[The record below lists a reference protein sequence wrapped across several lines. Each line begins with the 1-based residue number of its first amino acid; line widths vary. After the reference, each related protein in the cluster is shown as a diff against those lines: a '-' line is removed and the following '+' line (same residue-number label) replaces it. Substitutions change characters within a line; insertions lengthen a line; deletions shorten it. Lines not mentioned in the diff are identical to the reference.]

1 MVPLTEQLPLALG
14 WIFYAALHSLLA
26 DLRVKAAVTA
36 RLPGFAAWYRLAYN
50 GVALITALPLL
61 WLMRAMP
68 GPELWAW
75 SGAFAWLGNG
85 LAVAAL
91 FGAMQSSKAYAMND
105 FLGLGVLGGDKDIER
120 DVFRLSAPH
129 RFVRHPW
136 YSFGLVI
143 VWTRDMNAAMLVS
156 ALAIT
161 LYFVAGSWLEEQ
173 KLIAIHGDTYRR
185 YRERVPGLLPLPW
198 KYLRRDEADSFR

>member
-1 MVPLTEQLPLALG
+1 MDQLPLAIG
-14 WIFYAALHSLLA
+14 WVLYAVLHSLLA
-26 DLRVKAAVTA
+26 DLRVKAAVA
-36 RLPGFAAWYRLAYN
+36 RLWPGFTPWYRLAYN
-50 GVALITALPLL
+50 GVALLTALPLM
-61 WLMRAMP
+61 WLMRAVP
-68 GPELWAW
+68 GAELWAW
-75 SGAFAWLGNG
+75 NGAWAWLANG

-105 FLGLGVLGGDKDIER
+105 FLGLGVLGGDKAIER
-120 DVFRLSAPH
+120 DVFRLSAAH

-161 LYFVAGSWLEEQ
+161 IYFVVGSWLEEQ
-173 KLIAIHGDTYRR
+173 KLVAIHGDTYRR

-198 KYLRRDEADSFR
+198 KWLGRDEAANFH

>member
-1 MVPLTEQLPLALG
+1 MDQLPLAIG
-14 WIFYAALHSLLA
+14 WLLYAVLHSLLA
-26 DLRVKAAVTA
+26 DLRVKAALTA
-36 RLPGFAAWYRLAYN
+36 RYPGFTPWYRLAYN
-50 GVALITALPLL
+50 AVALLTALPLL
-61 WLMRAMP
+61 WLMRVTP
-68 GPELWAW
+68 GAELWAW
-75 SGAFAWLGNG
+75 SGAWAWLGNG
-85 LAVAAL
+85 LAAAAL

-105 FLGLGVLGGDKDIER
+105 FLGLGVLGGDKGIAR

-198 KYLRRDEADSFR
+198 KYLGRDEADHFR

>member
-1 MVPLTEQLPLALG
+1 
-14 WIFYAALHSLLA
+14 
-26 DLRVKAAVTA
+26 
-36 RLPGFAAWYRLAYN
+36 LAYN
-50 GVALITALPLL
+50 GIALLAALPLM
-61 WLMRAMP
+61 WLMRAVP
-68 GPELWAW
+68 GAELWAW
-75 SGAFAWLGNG
+75 NGALAWLANG

-105 FLGLGVLGGDKDIER
+105 FLGLGVLGGDKAIER
-120 DVFRLSAPH
+120 DVFRLSTPH

-161 LYFVAGSWLEEQ
+161 LYFIVGSWLEER

-198 KYLRRDEADSFR
+198 KWLSREEAANFR

>member
-1 MVPLTEQLPLALG
+1 MPCCIRCFAG
-14 WIFYAALHSLLA
+14 
-26 DLRVKAAVTA
+26 LRVKAAVTA
-36 RLPGFAAWYRLAYN
+36 RLPGFAPWYRLAYN

-75 SGAFAWLGNG
+75 NGAWAWLGNG
-85 LAVAAL
+85 LAAGRAVRRDAVV
-91 FGAMQSSKAYAMND
+91 Q
-105 FLGLGVLGGDKDIER
+105 GLRHERFPRSRRAGRRQGIER

-198 KYLRRDEADSFR
+198 KYLRRDEAIASAER

>member
-1 MVPLTEQLPLALG
+1 MEQLPLAIG
-14 WIFYAALHSLLA
+14 WILYAALHSLLA
-26 DLRVKAAVTA
+26 DLGVKAAVSKHF
-36 RLPGFAAWYRLAYN
+36 PGFTPWYRLAFN
-50 GVALITALPLL
+50 GIALLTAIPLM
-61 WLMRAMP
+61 WLMRVVP
-68 GPELWAW
+68 GAELWAW
-75 SGAFAWLGNG
+75 QGAWAWLANG
-85 LAVAAL
+85 LAIVAL

-105 FLGLGVLGGDKDIER
+105 FLGLGVLGGDKAIER
-120 DVFRLSAPH
+120 DVFRLSTAH

-143 VWTRDMNAAMLVS
+143 VWTRDLNSAMLVS

-161 LYFVAGSWLEEQ
+161 LYFIVGSWLEEQ

-198 KYLRRDEADSFR
+198 KWLNRQEAANFH

>member
-1 MVPLTEQLPLALG
+1 MEQSLLAIG
-14 WIFYAALHSLLA
+14 WVLYAALHSLLA

-36 RLPGFAAWYRLAYN
+36 RFPGFTPWYRLAYN
-50 GVALITALPLL
+50 GVALLTVLPLL
-61 WLMRAMP
+61 WLMRAVP
-68 GPELWAW
+68 GAELWAW
-75 SGAFAWLGNG
+75 NGAWALLGNG
-85 LAVAAL
+85 LAAAAL

-105 FLGLGVLGGDKDIER
+105 FLGLGVLGGDKAIER
-120 DVFRLSAPH
+120 DVFRLSPPH

-161 LYFVAGSWLEEQ
+161 IYFIAGSWLEEQ

-185 YRERVPGLLPLPW
+185 YRDRVPGLLPLPW
-198 KYLRRDEADSFR
+198 KWLGREEATKFQ

>member
-1 MVPLTEQLPLALG
+1 MDQLPLALG
-14 WIFYAALHSLLA
+14 WVLYAVLHSLLA
-26 DLRVKAAVTA
+26 DLRLKAVVA
-36 RLPGFAAWYRLAYN
+36 RLWPGFSPWYRLTYN
-50 GVALITALPLL
+50 GVAMLTALPLL
-61 WLMRAMP
+61 WLMRVAP
-68 GPELWAW
+68 GADLWAW
-75 SGAFAWLGNG
+75 NGAWAWLGNG
-85 LAVAAL
+85 LAAAAL
-91 FGAMQSSKAYAMND
+91 LGAMQSSKAYAMND
-105 FLGLGVLGGDKDIER
+105 FLGLGVLGGGDIER

-161 LYFVAGSWLEEQ
+161 LYFVVGSWLEEK
-173 KLIAIHGDTYRR
+173 KLIVLHGDTYRR

-198 KYLRRDEADSFR
+198 KWLSREEAAKFR

>member
-1 MVPLTEQLPLALG
+1 MMDQLPLAIG
-14 WIFYAALHSLLA
+14 WFLYAALHSLLA
-26 DLRVKAAVTA
+26 GLSVKAAVAA
-36 RLPGFAAWYRLAYN
+36 RFPGFTPWYRLAYN
-50 GVALITALPLL
+50 GIALLTALPLM
-61 WLMRAMP
+61 WLMRVVP
-68 GPELWAW
+68 GADLWAW
-75 SGAFAWLGNG
+75 NGALAWLANG
-85 LAVAAL
+85 LAIAAL

-105 FLGLGVLGGDKDIER
+105 FLGLGVLGGDKAIER
-120 DVFRLSAPH
+120 DVFRLSTAH

-143 VWTRDMNAAMLVS
+143 VWTRDLNSAMLVS

-161 LYFVAGSWLEEQ
+161 LYFIVGSWLEEQ

-198 KYLRRDEADSFR
+198 KWLNRQEAANFH

>member
-1 MVPLTEQLPLALG
+1 MMEQVPLAVG
-14 WIFYAALHSLLA
+14 WVLYAALHSLLA
-26 DLRVKAAVTA
+26 DLRIKAAVA
-36 RLPGFAAWYRLAYN
+36 KHFPGFVPWYRLAYN
-50 GVALITALPLL
+50 GLALLTALPLM
-61 WLMRAMP
+61 WLMRAAP
-68 GPELWAW
+68 GAELWAW
-75 SGAFAWLGNG
+75 HGLWAWLANG

-91 FGAMQSSKAYAMND
+91 VGAMQSSKAYAMND
-105 FLGLGVLGGDKDIER
+105 FLGLGVLGGDKAIER
-120 DVFRLSAPH
+120 DVFRLSTPH

-161 LYFVAGSWLEEQ
+161 IYFVAGSWLEER

-185 YRERVPGLLPLPW
+185 YRARVPGLFPLPW
-198 KYLRRDEADSFR
+198 KWLGREEAANFR

>member
-1 MVPLTEQLPLALG
+1 MMEQLPLAFG
-14 WIFYAALHSLLA
+14 WILYAALHSLLA
-26 DLRVKAAVTA
+26 DLRLKAIVA
-36 RLPGFAAWYRLAYN
+36 RTWPGFTPWYRLAYN
-50 GVALITALPLL
+50 GVALLTALPLM
-61 WLMRAMP
+61 WLLRAVP
-68 GPELWAW
+68 GAGLWAW
-75 SGAFAWLGNG
+75 NGVWAWLANG

-105 FLGLGVLGGDKDIER
+105 FLGLGVLGGDKAIER
-120 DVFRLSAPH
+120 DVFRLSTAH

-156 ALAIT
+156 AMAIT
-161 LYFVAGSWLEEQ
+161 IYFVAGSWLEER
-173 KLIAIHGDTYRR
+173 KLLAIHGDTYRR

-198 KYLRRDEADSFR
+198 KWMSRDEAANFR

>member
-1 MVPLTEQLPLALG
+1 MEQLPLALG
-14 WIFYAALHSLLA
+14 WILYAALHSLLA

-36 RLPGFAAWYRLAYN
+36 RFPDFAPWYRLAYN
-50 GVALITALPLL
+50 GVALLTALPLL
-61 WLMRAMP
+61 WLMRATP
-68 GPELWAW
+68 GTELWAW
-75 SGAFAWLGNG
+75 NGAWAWLGNG

-105 FLGLGVLGGDKDIER
+105 FLGLGVLGGDKAIER
-120 DVFRLSAPH
+120 DVFRLSTPH

-143 VWTRDMNAAMLVS
+143 VWTRDMDAAMLVS

-161 LYFVAGSWLEEQ
+161 IYFVAGSRLEER

-198 KYLRRDEADSFR
+198 KWLSREDAASFR